1 MAVRA
6 YDPRG
11 QQGYN
16 GKASAYM
23 RARVRSGLGVCCV
36 VVAAAVAV
44 LTLTPVASAQTPYAQ
59 VTTQPGLY
67 PEFHAVVSDY
77 VVRCA
82 AGTPLNITVTAPAGT
97 EVDVDGQGPRTGSFT
112 TSVSLQ
118 PGQGFTIAVAPGQT
132 HYVRCIPADMPRWTF
147 QRSGQPQAEWY
158 TASPFLRTDF
168 QPLPVGVSSYEFLF
182 DRNGVPVWWAKPA
195 LFASDF
201 LVFPNGNLGS
211 LRGDTNGKENRLDG
225 SLVRNIVPEGASSDP
240 HELLQ
245 LPNGNYLVTTLRYLP
260 NRSYCTFTNREIVDN
275 GAQEIQPDG
284 TVVWTWWA
292 SDHISLSEVP
302 TAWCGATDPFGVL
315 DPFHINSLEPDG
327 DDVLMS
333 FRQLDAVYSLHKAD
347 GSVEWKLGG
356 TSRPESLAVLNDPI
370 SAGPDIFRGQHDA
383 RVLSDGT
390 VTIHDNGFHQGATR
404 PPRAVRYAID
414 TNAKT
419 ATLVEQKNDPDV
431 IATPVCCG
439 DSRKLPGGNWLM
451 SWGSTGVITEL
462 SPSGARIFKLTF
474 DDGLFSYR
482 SHPVPFGRLS
492 RTALR
497 AGMDAQFPRGYTR
510 AKSAGMGQPLKVS
523 LVPAF
528 KECVAPD
535 RTHGPPLASPSCSS
549 PRLASNTVT
558 VGTNDANGRAANS
571 SGFVSYGVRMGNPS
585 TTANEADVDLRVEV
599 SDVRWNDNLS
609 DYFGQLQLRGAVRIT
624 DRLNGSLENEAAT
637 GQDTEFPVLIQC
649 TTTASTST
657 GGQCSQTTSLNA
669 VVPGMV
675 VEGKRATWQL
685 GQVQLYDGGPTGYAG
700 GSGATLFATQGIF
713 VP

>member
-1 MAVRA
+1 M
-6 YDPRG
+6 
-11 QQGYN
+11 
-16 GKASAYM
+16 S
-23 RARVRSGLGVCCV
+23 ARVRSGLGVSC

-59 VTTQPGLY
+59 ITTQPGLY
-67 PEFHAVVSDY
+67 PQFHAVVSDY

-97 EVDVDGQGPRTGSFT
+97 EVDIDGQGPRTGTFT

-158 TASPFLRTDF
+158 TASPFLRTNF
-168 QPLPVGVSSYEFLF
+168 QPLPSGVSSYEFLF
-182 DRNGVPVWWAKPA
+182 DRNGVPVWWAKPE

-201 LVFPNGNLGS
+201 LVFPNGNVGS
-211 LRGDTNGKENRLDG
+211 LRGDTNGKEHRLDG
-225 SLVRNIVPEGASSDP
+225 SLVRNIAPVGATTDS

-245 LPNGNYLVTTLRYLP
+245 LSNGNYLITTMRTI
-260 NRSYCTFTNREIVDN
+260 SSFTYCTQSNVSIWDN
-275 GAQEIQPDG
+275 GAQEIAPDG
-284 TVVWTWWA
+284 SLVWSWWA
-292 SDHISLSEVP
+292 SDHIALSEVP
-302 TAWCGATDPFGVL
+302 PGWCPHVSAGNGQT

-333 FRQLDAVYSLHKAD
+333 FRHLDAVYSINKST
-347 GSVEWKLGG
+347 GNVEWKLGG
-356 TSRPESLAVLNDPI
+356 TTRPESLTVINDPMP
-370 SAGPDIFRGQHDA
+370 AGDTFRGQHDA

-390 VTIHDNGFHQGATR
+390 VTVHDNGLHIGAER
-404 PPRAVRYAID
+404 PPRAVRFAID
-414 TNAKT
+414 ANAQT
-419 ATLVEQKNDPDV
+419 ATLVEQKNDPTG
-431 IATPVCCG
+431 IPTPFCCG
-439 DSRKLPGGNWLM
+439 NARKLAGGDWLM
-451 SWGSTGVITEL
+451 SWGSTGAITEL

-497 AGMDAQFPRGYTR
+497 AGMDAQHPRGYPR
-510 AKSAGMGQPLKVS
+510 AKSAGMGQPLKIS

-549 PRLASNTVT
+549 PRLASGALT
-558 VGTNDANGRAANS
+558 VGTNDANGRAASS
-571 SGFVSYGVRMGNPS
+571 SGFVSYGVRIGDPS
-585 TTANEADVDLRVEV
+585 TTANEADVDLRVEL
-599 SDVRWNDNLS
+599 SDVRWNGNLS

-624 DRLNGSLENEAAT
+624 DRLNGSLQNEAAT

-649 TTTASTST
+649 TTTASTTT

-669 VVPGMV
+669 VVPGTV

-700 GSGATLFATQGIF
+700 GSGATLFATQGIL